1 MSPPHPWSKPAL
13 WPHTSCQLTA
23 SVCGRCPWKRLT
35 VMETSLASNALLL
48 LCATSLGVVLQPG
61 LPPGAARL
69 WLPLLG
75 RSLRAVL
82 LRICT
87 LWWDGSGDTSFSTS
101 CSSTRV
107 AVSSATSS
115 SPSTSRSW
123 LDTLHG
129 RCLAIPTTPAPHLG
143 PLSRR
148 LTSNSRVNPNF
159 FHRYVIFASAPPTV
173 FRFHNTASQ
182 GLRRLPSLSVVSN
195 PEAVLSRWA
204 AFIAK
209 QASYTPSAVFSCL
222 DTRSC
227 VSLSQLWSFVGITM
241 DRGNNRPN
249 RWPDDQETRLLATAV

>member
-1 MSPPHPWSKPAL
+1 M
-13 WPHTSCQLTA
+13 
-23 SVCGRCPWKRLT
+23 
-35 VMETSLASNALLL
+35 METSLASNAFLL

-87 LWWDGSGDTSFSTS
+87 LSWDGSGDTSFSTS

-129 RCLAIPTTPAPHLG
+129 RCLAIPTTPALHLG

-148 LTSNSRVNPNF
+148 LTSNPRVNPNF
-159 FHRYVIFASAPPTV
+159 FSQIRHLRECTSHSFSLPQHGLARSSPTSLWILRV
-173 FRFHNTASQ
+173 PSFRRVQ
-182 GLRRLPSLSVVSN
+182 PRGG
-195 PEAVLSRWA
+195 LSRWA
-204 AFIAK
+204 AFITN
-209 QASYTPSAVFSCL
+209 QASHTPSAGVSCL

-227 VSLSQLWSFVGITM
+227 VSLSQLWSFLGKTM
-241 DRGNNRPN
+241 DRGTNRPN
-249 RWPDDQETRLLATAV
+249 RWPDDQETRLSATAV